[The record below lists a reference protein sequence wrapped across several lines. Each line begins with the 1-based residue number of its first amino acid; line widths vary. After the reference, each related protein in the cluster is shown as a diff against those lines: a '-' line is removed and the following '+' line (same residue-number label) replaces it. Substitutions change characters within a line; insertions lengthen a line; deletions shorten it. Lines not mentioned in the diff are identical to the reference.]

1 MTQTPTRQNVD
12 LQEVQK
18 FTDLANEWW
27 DKSGAFATLHQ
38 INPLRLNWIEQ
49 QTIARQQS
57 GLTGKKV
64 LDVGCGGGILSH
76 SMAMRGATVTG
87 IDLGEANIKA
97 AQIHA
102 QQTNQAIDFD
112 CISVEAFAE
121 QYAGEF
127 DVVTCMEMLEH
138 VPDPQSIIDACFK
151 LLKPNGVLV
160 LSTINRNP
168 KSYLFAVIG
177 AEYILRLL
185 PRGTHDYEKFITPAE
200 LDRFAQRA
208 GCKRQDLIG
217 LHYNPIT
224 KHYWLAQNVDV
235 NYMMAVYK
243 PE

>member
-1 MTQTPTRQNVD
+1 MMQQNTQQNVD

-102 QQTNQAIDFD
+102 EQTNQAIDFA
-112 CISVEAFAE
+112 CVSVEAFAE
-121 QYAGEF
+121 QHAGEF

-138 VPDPQSIIDACFK
+138 VPDPQSIINACFE

-200 LDRFAQRA
+200 LDRFAERS

-217 LHYNPIT
+217 LHYNPIL

>member
-1 MTQTPTRQNVD
+1 MTQTRHNVD

-49 QTIARQQS
+49 QTITRQQS

-87 IDLGEANIKA
+87 IDLGEANINA
-97 AQIHA
+97 AQIYA
-102 QQTNQAIDFD
+102 KQTGQNIDFA
-112 CISVEAFAE
+112 CVSVEAFAE
-121 QYAGEF
+121 QRAGEF

-200 LDRFAQRA
+200 LDRFAERA

-217 LHYNPIT
+217 LHYNPII

>member
-1 MTQTPTRQNVD
+1 MTQTRHNVD

-49 QTIARQQS
+49 QTITRQQS

-87 IDLGEANIKA
+87 IDLGEANINA

-102 QQTNQAIDFD
+102 EQTGQNIDFA
-112 CISVEAFAE
+112 CVSVEAFAE
-121 QYAGEF
+121 AHAGEF

-200 LDRFAQRA
+200 LDRFAERA

-217 LHYNPIT
+217 LHYNPII

-243 PE
+243 PQ